1 VKRPDVNALVTL
13 TVPSVEGELHS
24 RVEDLM
30 DDGSILIAEPSGE
43 DVHLATG
50 SDLQIEWR
58 LRSGV
63 ARQTMTVVKHVD
75 NGIASVLIKPQD
87 EPKVIQRR
95 DFIRIDVLLT
105 VFIETHLGQEG
116 KGTTVD
122 VSGGGMRAVVPFE
135 LADGQTVDFG
145 IVLPEQEREVRGKAQ
160 TIRKVAED
168 TYAFG
173 FAQIPE
179 ADRERLIKFVFARQ
193 QSLLRQGK
201 LTA

>member
-1 VKRPDVNALVTL
+1 VRRPDVNALVTL
-13 TVPSVEGELHS
+13 TIPGVEGELHS
-24 RVEDLM
+24 RVEDLL
-30 DDGSILIAEPSGE
+30 DDGSILIAEPSE
-43 DVHLATG
+43 EVHVATG

-63 ARQTMTVVKHVD
+63 ARQTVTVVKHVD
-75 NGIASVLIKPQD
+75 SMIASLMVKPQD

-95 DFIRIDVLLT
+95 DYIRIDVLLT

-135 LADGQTVDFG
+135 LADGQTIDFG
-145 IVLPEQEREVRGKAQ
+145 IVLPEDEREVRGRAQ

-173 FAQIPE
+173 FSQIAE

-193 QSLLRQGK
+193 QSLLRQGR

>member
-1 VKRPDVNALVTL
+1 MRRPDVNALVTL
-13 TVPSVEGELHS
+13 TVPEVEGELHS

-43 DVHLATG
+43 DVRLATG
-50 SDLQIEWR
+50 SSLEIEWR

-63 ARQTMTVVKHVD
+63 ARQTATVVKHVD
-75 NGIASVLIKPQD
+75 NGIATILIKPQD
-87 EPKVIQRR
+87 EPRVIQRR
-95 DFIRIDVLLT
+95 DYIRIDVLLT
-105 VFIETHLGQEG
+105 VFVETHLGQEG

-135 LADGQTVDFG
+135 LKDGQTVDFG
-145 IVLPEQEREVRGKAQ
+145 IVLPDDEREVRGKAL
-160 TIRKVAED
+160 TIRKVADE

-173 FAQIPE
+173 FSQIPE

>member
-1 VKRPDVNALVTL
+1 VKRPDVNALLSL
-13 TVPSVEGELHS
+13 TIADVEGELHS

-30 DDGSILIAEPSGE
+30 DDGSILIAEPSE

-50 SDLQIEWR
+50 STVEIEWR

-63 ARQTMTVVKHVD
+63 ARQPVTVVKHVD
-75 NGIASVLIKPQD
+75 NGISSILVKPAD

-95 DFIRIDVLLT
+95 DFARIDVLLT

-116 KGTTVD
+116 RGSTVD

-135 LADGQTVDFG
+135 LNDGQTVDFG
-145 IVLPEQEREVRGKAQ
+145 IVLPDDEREVRGKAQ
-160 TIRKVAED
+160 TIRKVADE

-173 FAQIPE
+173 FSQIAE

-193 QSLLRQGK
+193 QSLLRQGR